1 MQKRLKEYEKDC
13 LDSIAYA
20 HTFPILFV
28 YPLST
33 DIQKIKKIQKIWEN
47 NEQIIHSSF
56 HFFSYFPFALMQ
68 VCIFPISFFIF
79 FRILFIWRL
88 YVEG

>member
-28 YPLST
+28 YPFFT
-33 DIQKIKKIQKIWEN
+33 DIQKIKEYKKYWEN
-47 NEQIIHSSF
+47 DEQID
-56 HFFSYFPFALMQ
+56 HFPSNSFSYFAFALIQ
-68 VCIFPISFFIF
+68 VCIFPISFFIY
-79 FRILFIWRL
+79 FRILF
-88 YVEG
+88 Y

>member
-1 MQKRLKEYEKDC
+1 MMQKRLKEYEKDC

-33 DIQKIKKIQKIWEN
+33 DIQKIKKIQKIWGK
-47 NEQIIHSSF
+47 Q
-56 HFFSYFPFALMQ
+56 
-68 VCIFPISFFIF
+68 
-79 FRILFIWRL
+79 
-88 YVEG
+88 

>member
-28 YPLST
+28 YPFFT
-33 DIQKIKKIQKIWEN
+33 DIQKTKKYKRYGKN

-56 HFFSYFPFALMQ
+56 HSFSYFAFALIQ

-79 FRILFIWRL
+79 SVFFLS
-88 YVEG
+88 GDCT